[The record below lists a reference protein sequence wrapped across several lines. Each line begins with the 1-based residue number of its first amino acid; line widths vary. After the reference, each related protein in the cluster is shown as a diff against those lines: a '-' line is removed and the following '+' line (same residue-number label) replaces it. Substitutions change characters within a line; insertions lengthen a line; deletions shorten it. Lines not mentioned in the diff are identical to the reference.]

1 MRNTKLLL
9 QRMSFN
15 FFWQKLNS
23 FSLLRNIVH
32 WHSLFSFFV
41 CILILVAST
50 YVVLLFLIEN
60 YFLHFKNVLN
70 PSVTPCKNTYQFL
83 FLILSAWGDRMYSST
98 ICFQR
103 LRHSQPRKKLWT
115 FLIFPMSGSSSS
127 SSLGSHSRV
136 DFDTCGRN
144 LQSFFKAHNY
154 KNNNNNK
161 FNKIIFI
168 YYYIG
173 EVLQKKVY
181 LLHISLFPEVQSCEM
196 KCPKDNNRI

>member
-1 MRNTKLLL
+1 
-9 QRMSFN
+9 
-15 FFWQKLNS
+15 
-23 FSLLRNIVH
+23 
-32 WHSLFSFFV
+32 
-41 CILILVAST
+41 
-50 YVVLLFLIEN
+50 
-60 YFLHFKNVLN
+60 
-70 PSVTPCKNTYQFL
+70 
-83 FLILSAWGDRMYSST
+83 MYSST

-103 LRHSQPRKKLWT
+103 LRQSQPRKKLWT

-173 EVLQKKVY
+173 EVFAEKGIFTTYITVSRSPIFWNEMSKRQQQNLKALACRCLKLGERAWTFHFTWFRLQGTV
-181 LLHISLFPEVQSCEM
+181 I
-196 KCPKDNNRI
+196 